1 MSPSTSDVLAFFA
14 AQREK
19 QQRYFGAKE
28 PDKFLAHMG
37 STSAPGVLLAV
48 SAHRVKGLG
57 RGDAPNEL
65 VVELE
70 GALPRGPRGAV
81 LAPVCLFS
89 QYVGYQVKT
98 RAAGA
103 APVASGPEGTRV
115 RGGQVFT
122 LHHSPFMMTAFEKV
136 PVEEVLAN
144 VGGARFALVGLG
156 VDANL
161 SPRFCF
167 HHEERAGKIVM
178 FHGDGL
184 PLKTYL
190 NLKSNPS
197 MTRVV
202 IDPETFEGYLATG
215 TVAEFR
221 AEEAPEAHERIC
233 RGFAAGGW
241 GKPART
247 FRFVAERWT
256 PLAPL

>member
-1 MSPSTSDVLAFFA
+1 MNPRTSDVLAFFQV
-14 AQREK
+14 QRER

-37 STSAPGVLLAV
+37 STSAPGVHLEV
-48 SAHRVKGLG
+48 TAHRVRSVE
-57 RGDAPNEL
+57 RGEAPNEL
-65 VVELE
+65 AVRLE
-70 GALPRGPRGAV
+70 GTLPRVPRANEI
-81 LAPVCLFS
+81 ATVCLFS

-103 APVASGPEGTRV
+103 APVVTGPEGTRV

-144 VGGARFALVGLG
+144 VGGARFALVGIG
-156 VDANL
+156 ADANL

-167 HHEERAGKIVM
+167 HHEERGGKIHM

-202 IDPETFEGYLATG
+202 IDPETFEGFLAAG

-247 FRFVAERWT
+247 FRFVAEGWT
-256 PLAPL
+256 PIAPL

>member
-1 MSPSTSDVLAFFA
+1 MSPSTSDVLAFMA
-14 AQREK
+14 AQLER
-19 QQRYFGAKE
+19 QQRYFGSKA
-28 PDKFLAHMG
+28 PDRFLAYMG
-37 STSAPGVLLAV
+37 STSAPGVHLSV
-48 SAHRVKGLG
+48 SAHRVAGLE
-57 RGDAPNEL
+57 RGVAANEL
-65 VVELE
+65 LVRLS
-70 GALPRGPRGAV
+70 GAPPRTPRSREIATV
-81 LAPVCLFS
+81 TLFS
-89 QYVGYQVKT
+89 SYVGYQLKT
-98 RAAGA
+98 RSAGP
-103 APVASGPEGTRV
+103 APITSTAEGTSV

-144 VGGARFALVGLG
+144 VRASRFALVGVG
-156 VDANL
+156 ADANL

-167 HHEERAGKIVM
+167 HHEVRNGKLVL

-221 AEEAPEAHERIC
+221 AEEAPEAHARIC
-233 RGFAAGGW
+233 AGFAAGGW

-247 FRFVAERWT
+247 FRFVAETWA
-256 PLAPL
+256 PIAPL